1 LTEVVVEES
10 KIDIIKKIKIARR
23 KDEKVVKIVEE
34 MKKTGVKILKE
45 NKWQINRELVLNKG
59 K

>member
-1 LTEVVVEES
+1 MTEVVVEES